1 MLYGFL
7 IESTWLVV
15 CLDKM
20 SKRFLIAPSILSAD
34 FTRLGEQIAE
44 VEAGGGEWIHIDVM
58 DGHFVP
64 NLTMGPFIVEACR
77 RATKLPLNVHLMI
90 EHPENLLEAFAKAG
104 ADHLIVHVETCPDIA
119 STLKMIKSLGCKA
132 GVTLNPATPA
142 SRLEAALPL
151 ADIVLVLTVHPG
163 YSGQEFIPEE
173 VPKIAEIRRRLNEI
187 DSSAWLEVD
196 GGISVQTIS
205 QVREAGVEAFVAA
218 KAVFGYPEGIAA
230 GIRALKNKITT

>member
-1 MLYGFL
+1 
-7 IESTWLVV
+7 
-15 CLDKM
+15 M

-44 VEAGGGEWIHIDVM
+44 VEAAGAGWIHIDVM

-90 EHPENLLEAFAKAG
+90 EHPENLMESFAKAG
-104 ADHLIVHVETCPDIA
+104 ASHLIVHVETCPEIA

-142 SRLEAALPL
+142 SSLAEALPL
-151 ADIVLVLTVHPG
+151 ADLVLVLTVNPG
-163 YSGQEFIPEE
+163 FSGQKFMAEQ
-173 VPKIAEIRRRLNEI
+173 VPKIAEVRRRLDEI
-187 DSSAWLEVD
+187 GSNAWLEVD
-196 GGISVQTIS
+196 GGISARTIS
-205 QVREAGVEAFVAA
+205 QVWEAGADAFAVARA
-218 KAVFGYPEGIAA
+218 IFGYPNGIAA
-230 GIRALKNKITT
+230 GIHALKGAINN